1 MIESERG
8 RIFPARF
15 REVCQSEIQEI
26 NYRIRALHGRETRLE
41 SSHTIEWG
49 EVVARFLRK
58 PSVSPRVSARREP
71 HQREK
76 MAAVPMDPQQMMM
89 LTGAVTSL
97 ESALLANK
105 SDPRYARRKVGAN
118 LAPQGGTNG
127 RTDRRPASKGCCW
140 LSWMDGRG
148 RGCGKGKWGGT
159 CCSTTRWRPVEK
171 AGREAGSTGKKRS
184 LKQGRTERRLGRR
197 RPRRR
202 RCRPAAAAA
211 SLVCS
216 VATPC

>member
-1 MIESERG
+1 
-8 RIFPARF
+8 
-15 REVCQSEIQEI
+15 
-26 NYRIRALHGRETRLE
+26 
-41 SSHTIEWG
+41 
-49 EVVARFLRK
+49 VVARFLRK
-58 PSVSPRVSARREP
+58 PSVSPRASARREP

-76 MAAVPMDPQQMMM
+76 MAAVPMDPQQMIM

-148 RGCGKGKWGGT
+148 RGCGKGKWGGP
-159 CCSTTRWRPVEK
+159 CCSTARWRPVEK
-171 AGREAGSTGKKRS
+171 ACREHRKKAQLEAGEDRTALGASAAPPPPLPPCCRCCQFGVLRCDSLLSERVCTCRRS
-184 LKQGRTERRLGRR
+184 WMI
-197 RPRRR
+197 
-202 RCRPAAAAA
+202 
-211 SLVCS
+211 
-216 VATPC
+216 